1 VERGHLA
8 EFLRNS
14 SGDLFGIPLADQQ
27 LEQFMIYLG
36 QLKAWNASTNLTS
49 ITVDEDIVVKHF
61 IDSLA
66 ALSAD
71 VISQGAKVLDV
82 GSGAGFPG
90 IPMKIVRPDLFVTL
104 LEPAHKKSSF
114 LHFIVGVL
122 RLPGVSIVA
131 ETLERFITDHGRD
144 EQFDYVVTRA
154 LRYGIVL
161 RFARSLLKQ
170 GGKILLYSSRP
181 IPSESRTD
189 WSLVKEFQFDLP
201 RQGGK
206 RVVSVLQPAA

>member
-1 VERGHLA
+1 
-8 EFLRNS
+8 
-14 SGDLFGIPLADQQ
+14 
-27 LEQFMIYLG
+27 MIYLD

-71 VISQGAKVLDV
+71 VISQGVKVLDV

-104 LEPAHKKSSF
+104 LEPAHKKASF
-114 LHFIVGVL
+114 LHFVVGVL

-131 ETLERFITDHGRD
+131 ETLERFITERGG
-144 EQFDYVVTRA
+144 QFDYVVTRA
-154 LRYGIVL
+154 LRYDIVL

-170 GGKILLYSSRP
+170 GGKILLYTSRP
-181 IPSESRTD
+181 IAAEGRHD

-206 RVVSVLQPAA
+206 RVVSVLQAAA

>member
-1 VERGHLA
+1 MERGHLA
-8 EFLRNS
+8 EFLRS
-14 SGDLFGIPLADQQ
+14 STRDLFGIPLADQQ
-27 LEQFMIYLG
+27 LEQLMIYLD

-71 VISQGAKVLDV
+71 VISQGVKVLDV

-104 LEPAHKKSSF
+104 LEPAHKKASF
-114 LHFIVGVL
+114 LHFVVGVL

-131 ETLERFITDHGRD
+131 ETLERFITERGG
-144 EQFDYVVTRA
+144 QFDYVVTRA
-154 LRYGIVL
+154 LRYDIVL

-170 GGKILLYSSRP
+170 GGKILLYTSRP
-181 IPSESRTD
+181 IAAEGRHD

-206 RVVSVLQPAA
+206 RVVSVLQAAA